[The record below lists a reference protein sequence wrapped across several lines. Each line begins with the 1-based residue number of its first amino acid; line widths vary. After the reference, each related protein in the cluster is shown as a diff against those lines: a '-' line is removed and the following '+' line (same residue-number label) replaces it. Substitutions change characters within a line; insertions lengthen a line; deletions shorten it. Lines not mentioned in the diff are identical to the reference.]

1 MKIKKFLFTILFAIF
16 ILLIS
21 QNKVDATLELNN
33 LDFDVQINSDGSMD
47 VTETW
52 DIYVSDTNTLFKNFE
67 RDSSKYSNIIDVTVK
82 EITKGKNKE
91 FSQIY
96 EEMYHVTKD
105 CYYALNKTD
114 GKFEIAW
121 GVGLDNSSD
130 ERVYQI
136 SYKVVDAIAKYN
148 DYAEIYW
155 QFVGSDFEIPA
166 DKVTGTILL
175 PYNAENIQDILV
187 WGHTEDLNG
196 DINVTGLNEIS
207 FEISKYRGN
216 CYIEV
221 RSLFPKTMVGNLNR
235 TYNYD
240 VYDKVLQEETVW
252 ANEANARR
260 EAREKAQENTMKIM
274 LITIS
279 VIFGVILIISIINF
293 IKNLKKIA
301 NMEKKYIPTT
311 EYEYFRELPYKD
323 ATPAEAL
330 FIKSECSDASFTSSF
345 AANIL
350 DLCLEKYISLE
361 VIEEKSI
368 LSDGVIKITLLNKPK
383 DNLKLD
389 EKLTLNFLEDVSID
403 GKDLTTKDITRY
415 LRKRPSKIT
424 SLDKDLN
431 TIITNFEKNAGK
443 FDDKKKKEKEKF
455 QNQKMFNY
463 ITLILLLSLGLPLI
477 GLTLITF
484 SNYANSKIV
493 LMCICTAIAL
503 IVNAILSSIIT
514 KRINVLTQEGVDEKN
529 KWDAF
534 EKFMED
540 FSMLDQKEIPDVVLW
555 EKYLVF
561 ATAFGISEKVLKQ
574 LKVVYPQIDDINS
587 PIYSSFAYIHIMNSV
602 NIGTCVSSSVYSG
615 TYSSGSGSGGG
626 FSGGGGGG
634 RWPAAAAEVAKT

>member
-82 EITKGKNKE
+82 EITNGKNKE

-166 DKVTGTILL
+166 DKVAGTILL
-175 PYNAENIQDILV
+175 PDNAENMQDILV

-279 VIFGVILIISIINF
+279 VIFGVILIISVINF
-293 IKNLKKIA
+293 IKNLKKIT

-330 FIKSECSDASFTSSF
+330 FIKSECSNTSFTSSF

-415 LRKRPSKIT
+415 FRKRPSKIT

-431 TIITNFEKNAGK
+431 TIITNVEKNAGK

-540 FSMLDQKEIPDVVLW
+540 FSMLDQKDIPDVVLW

>member
-82 EITKGKNKE
+82 EITNGKNKE

-175 PYNAENIQDILV
+175 PDNAENIQDILV

-240 VYDKVLQEETVW
+240 IYDEVLQEETVW

-279 VIFGVILIISIINF
+279 VIFGVILIISVINF
-293 IKNLKKIA
+293 IKNLKKTN
-301 NMEKKYIPTT
+301 NMEKKYVPTT

-330 FIKSECSDASFTSSF
+330 FIKSECSNTSFTSSF

-431 TIITNFEKNAGK
+431 TIITNVEKNAGK

-540 FSMLDQKEIPDVVLW
+540 FSMLDQKDIPDVVLW

-634 RWPAAAAEVAKT
+634 RWPEVAAEVAKT

>member
-1 MKIKKFLFTILFAIF
+1 MKIKKILFTILFAIF

-82 EITKGKNKE
+82 EITNGKNKE

-175 PYNAENIQDILV
+175 PDNAENIQDILV

-293 IKNLKKIA
+293 IKNLKKIT

-330 FIKSECSDASFTSSF
+330 FIKSECSNTSFTSSF

-368 LSDGVIKITLLNKPK
+368 LSDGVIKIILLNKPK

-389 EKLTLNFLEDVSID
+389 EKLTLSFLEEVAED
-403 GKDLTTKDITRY
+403 GKELTTKDITRY

-431 TIITNFEKNAGK
+431 TIITNVEKNAGK

-463 ITLILLLSLGLPLI
+463 ITLILLLSHGLPLI

-634 RWPAAAAEVAKT
+634 RWPEVAAEVAKT

>member
-21 QNKVDATLELNN
+21 QNKVDASLNLNN

-136 SYKVVDAIAKYN
+136 SYKVDDAIAKYN

-175 PYNAENIQDILV
+175 PDNAENIQDILV

-240 VYDKVLQEETVW
+240 IYDEVLQEETVW

-279 VIFGVILIISIINF
+279 VIFGVILIISVINF
-293 IKNLKKIA
+293 IKNLKKIT

-323 ATPAEAL
+323 ATPSEAL
-330 FIKSECSDASFTSSF
+330 FIESDYNPISFAGSF

-361 VIEEKSI
+361 VIEKKSLI
-368 LSDGVIKITLLNKPK
+368 SDGVIKITLLNKPK

-389 EKLTLNFLEDVSID
+389 EKLTLSFLEEVAED
-403 GKDLTTKDITRY
+403 GKELTTKDITKY
-415 LRKRPSKIT
+415 LRKKPYKLANYEDDLCKII
-424 SLDKDLN
+424 K
-431 TIITNFEKNAGK
+431 NFEKATGK
-443 FDDKKKKEKEKF
+443 FDDKKKKEQGDFED
-455 QNQKMFNY
+455 QKIFNY
-463 ITLILLLSLGLPLI
+463 TTLTILLAIGIPLI
-477 GLTLITF
+477 AFTDI
-484 SNYANSKIV
+484 ANIKII
-493 LMCICTAIAL
+493 LLFICTVISL
-503 IVNAILSSIIT
+503 IVNGVLSSTIK
-514 KRINVLTQEGVDEKN
+514 KRINVLTQKGVDEKN
-529 KWDAF
+529 KWKAF
-534 EKFMED
+534 KKFMED
-540 FSMLDQKEIPDVVLW
+540 FSMLDQKDIPDVVLW

-587 PIYSSFAYIHIMNSV
+587 PIYSSFAYIPIMNAI
-602 NIGTCVSSSVYSG
+602 NIETCVSSAVYSG

-634 RWPAAAAEVAKT
+634 RWPEVAAEVAKD

>member
-82 EITKGKNKE
+82 EITNGKNKE

-175 PYNAENIQDILV
+175 PDNAENIQDILV

-240 VYDKVLQEETVW
+240 IYDKVLQEETVW

-293 IKNLKKIA
+293 IKNLKKIT

-330 FIKSECSDASFTSSF
+330 FIKSECSNTSFTSSF

-431 TIITNFEKNAGK
+431 TIITNVEKNAGK

-529 KWDAF
+529 KWNAF

-540 FSMLDQKEIPDVVLW
+540 FSMLDQKDIPDVVLW

-634 RWPAAAAEVAKT
+634 RWPEVAAEVAKT

>member
-1 MKIKKFLFTILFAIF
+1 MKIKKFLFTILFAIY

-91 FSQIY
+91 FSQMY

-175 PYNAENIQDILV
+175 PENAENMNDILV

-252 ANEANARR
+252 ANEANERR

-293 IKNLKKIA
+293 IKNLKKIT

-455 QNQKMFNY
+455 QNQIMFNY

-634 RWPAAAAEVAKT
+634 RWPEVAAEVAKT

>member
-82 EITKGKNKE
+82 EITNGKNKE

-166 DKVTGTILL
+166 DKVAGTILL
-175 PYNAENIQDILV
+175 PDNAENMQDILV

-279 VIFGVILIISIINF
+279 VIFGVILIISVINF
-293 IKNLKKIA
+293 IKNLKKIT

-330 FIKSECSDASFTSSF
+330 FIKSECSNTSFTSSF

-415 LRKRPSKIT
+415 FRKRPSKIT

-431 TIITNFEKNAGK
+431 TIITNVEKNAGK

-634 RWPAAAAEVAKT
+634 RWPEVAAEVAKT

>member
-21 QNKVDATLELNN
+21 QNKVDASLNLNN

-47 VTETW
+47 VSETW

-67 RDSSKYSNIIDVTVK
+67 SDSSKYSNIIDVTVK

-91 FSQIY
+91 FSQIH

-175 PYNAENIQDILV
+175 PDNAENIQDILV

-330 FIKSECSDASFTSSF
+330 FIKSECSNTSFTSSF

-431 TIITNFEKNAGK
+431 TIITNVEKNAGK

-477 GLTLITF
+477 TF
-484 SNYANSKIV
+484 SNYASSKIV

-514 KRINVLTQEGVDEKN
+514 KRINVLTQKGVDEKN
-529 KWDAF
+529 KWKAF

-540 FSMLDQKEIPDVVLW
+540 FSMLDQKDIPDVVLW

-634 RWPAAAAEVAKT
+634 RWSEVAAEVAKT

>member
-82 EITKGKNKE
+82 EITNGKNKE

-175 PYNAENIQDILV
+175 PENAENMNDILV

-235 TYNYD
+235 SYNHD
-240 VYDKVLQEETVW
+240 VYDEVLQEETVW

-330 FIKSECSDASFTSSF
+330 FIKSECSNTSFTSSF

-431 TIITNFEKNAGK
+431 TIITNVEKNAGK

-529 KWDAF
+529 KWDVI

-634 RWPAAAAEVAKT
+634 RWPEVAAEVAKT

>member
-67 RDSSKYSNIIDVTVK
+67 SDSSKYSNIIDVTVK
-82 EITKGKNKE
+82 EITNGKNKE

-175 PYNAENIQDILV
+175 PDNAENIQDILV

-279 VIFGVILIISIINF
+279 VVFGVILIISVINF
-293 IKNLKKIA
+293 IKNLKKIT

-330 FIKSECSDASFTSSF
+330 FIKSECSNTSFTSSF

-431 TIITNFEKNAGK
+431 TIITNVEKNAGK

>member
-1 MKIKKFLFTILFAIF
+1 MKIKKILFSILFAIF
-16 ILLIS
+16 IVLIS
-21 QNKVDATLELNN
+21 QNKVDATLKLDN

-82 EITKGKNKE
+82 EITNGKNKE

-166 DKVTGTILL
+166 DKVAGTILL
-175 PYNAENIQDILV
+175 PDNAENMQDILV

-279 VIFGVILIISIINF
+279 VIFGVILIISVINF
-293 IKNLKKIA
+293 IKNLKKIT

-330 FIKSECSDASFTSSF
+330 FIKSECSNTSFTSSF

-415 LRKRPSKIT
+415 FRKRPSKIT

-431 TIITNFEKNAGK
+431 TIITNVEKNAGK

-634 RWPAAAAEVAKT
+634 RWPEVAAEVAKT

>member
-82 EITKGKNKE
+82 EITNGKNKE

-175 PYNAENIQDILV
+175 PENAENMNDILV

-235 TYNYD
+235 SYNYD
-240 VYDKVLQEETVW
+240 VYDEVLQEETVW

-293 IKNLKKIA
+293 IKNLKKIT

-330 FIKSECSDASFTSSF
+330 FIKSECSNTSFTSSF

-431 TIITNFEKNAGK
+431 TIITNVEKNAGK

-455 QNQKMFNY
+455 QNQKIFNY
-463 ITLILLLSLGLPLI
+463 ITLIMLLSLGLP
-477 GLTLITF
+477 LITF

-634 RWPAAAAEVAKT
+634 RWPEVVAEVAKT

>member
-82 EITKGKNKE
+82 EITNGKNKE

-136 SYKVVDAIAKYN
+136 SYKVFDAIAKYN

-175 PYNAENIQDILV
+175 PDNAENIQDILV

-240 VYDKVLQEETVW
+240 IYDEVLQEETVW

-330 FIKSECSDASFTSSF
+330 FIKSECSNTSFTSSF

-431 TIITNFEKNAGK
+431 TIITNVEKNAGK

-540 FSMLDQKEIPDVVLW
+540 FSMLDQKDIPDVVLW

-634 RWPAAAAEVAKT
+634 RWPEVAAEVAKT

>member
-82 EITKGKNKE
+82 EITNGKNKE

-155 QFVGSDFEIPA
+155 QFVGSDFEISA

-175 PYNAENIQDILV
+175 PENAENMNDILV

-279 VIFGVILIISIINF
+279 VIFGVILIISVINF
-293 IKNLKKIA
+293 IKNLKKIT

-330 FIKSECSDASFTSSF
+330 FIKSECSNTSFTSSF

-431 TIITNFEKNAGK
+431 TIITNVEKNAGK
-443 FDDKKKKEKEKF
+443 YDDKKKKEKEKF
-455 QNQKMFNY
+455 QNQKIFNY
-463 ITLILLLSLGLPLI
+463 ITLIMLLSLGLP
-477 GLTLITF
+477 LITF

-529 KWDAF
+529 KWKAF

-540 FSMLDQKEIPDVVLW
+540 FSMLDQKDIPDVVLW

-634 RWPAAAAEVAKT
+634 RWPEVAAEVAKT

>member
-21 QNKVDATLELNN
+21 QNKVDASLNLNN

-82 EITKGKNKE
+82 EITNGKNKE

-175 PYNAENIQDILV
+175 PDNAENIQDILV

-240 VYDKVLQEETVW
+240 IYDEVLQEETVW

-279 VIFGVILIISIINF
+279 VIFGVILIISVINF
-293 IKNLKKIA
+293 IKNLKKIT

-323 ATPAEAL
+323 ATPSEAL
-330 FIKSECSDASFTSSF
+330 FIESDYNPISFAGSF

-361 VIEEKSI
+361 VIEKKSLI
-368 LSDGVIKITLLNKPK
+368 SDGVIKITLLNKPK

-389 EKLTLNFLEDVSID
+389 EKLTLSFLEEVAED
-403 GKDLTTKDITRY
+403 GKELTTKDITKY
-415 LRKRPSKIT
+415 LRKKPYKLANYEDDLCKII
-424 SLDKDLN
+424 K
-431 TIITNFEKNAGK
+431 NFEKATGK
-443 FDDKKKKEKEKF
+443 FDDKKKKEQGDFED
-455 QNQKMFNY
+455 QKIFNY
-463 ITLILLLSLGLPLI
+463 TTLTILLAIGIPLI
-477 GLTLITF
+477 AFTDI
-484 SNYANSKIV
+484 ANIKII
-493 LMCICTAIAL
+493 LLFICTVISL
-503 IVNAILSSIIT
+503 IVNGVLSSTIK
-514 KRINVLTQEGVDEKN
+514 KRINVLTQKGVDEKN
-529 KWDAF
+529 KWKAF
-534 EKFMED
+534 KKFMED
-540 FSMLDQKEIPDVVLW
+540 FSMLDQKDIPDVVLW

-587 PIYSSFAYIHIMNSV
+587 PIYSSFAYIPIMNAI
-602 NIGTCVSSSVYSG
+602 NIETCVSSAVYSG

-634 RWPAAAAEVAKT
+634 RWPEVAAEVAKD